1 MSTSPITTHILDT
14 ASGKPAPGIS
24 VVLERK
30 THTTGWQKVA
40 EGMTNVDGRITDL
53 MSPAEAFLP
62 GLYRL
67 IFETGPYFLMR
78 EIDSFYPQVSIT
90 FSVKDATQHYHV
102 PLLLSP
108 FGYSTYRGS

>member
-1 MSTSPITTHILDT
+1 MSGITTHILDQT
-14 ASGKPAPGIS
+14 IGKPAPGVA

-30 THTTGWQKVA
+30 THTAGWQPLG
-40 EGMTNVDGRITDL
+40 ESLTDIDGRVNGL
-53 MSPAEAFLP
+53 LPAGEVFLP
-62 GLYRL
+62 GHYRI

-78 EIDSFYPQVSIT
+78 QLESFYPQIT
-90 FSVKDATQHYHV
+90 IAFTVKDPAQHYHV